1 MEESPVGS
9 SGSNGVVERAVQGTE
24 GQIRVILVALEER
37 IGRQVDPEEAI
48 VSFIPEYAAYVVNRL
63 EVGKDGKT
71 SYERTRGKK
80 ATVVGLEFGEKLLW
94 RKKTKE

>member
-1 MEESPVGS
+1 
-9 SGSNGVVERAVQGTE
+9 
-24 GQIRVILVALEER
+24 LLALEER

-94 RKKTKE
+94 RKKKGDKAAKLRSRWAYGVFLGVRRRSG